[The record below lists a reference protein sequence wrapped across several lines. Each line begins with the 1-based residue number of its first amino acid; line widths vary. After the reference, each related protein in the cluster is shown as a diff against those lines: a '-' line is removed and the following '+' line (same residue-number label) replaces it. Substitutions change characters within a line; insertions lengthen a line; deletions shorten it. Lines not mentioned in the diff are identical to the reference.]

1 MGQVQ
6 VAITERAAKAKAADA
21 APAVAENPKVAR
33 MAVKPTHL
41 KVGLDHNNNNN
52 SSSSVSPIL
61 LAPGVYQ
68 EMEHTTQTI
77 ATLQSS
83 VSSTITS
90 VIGLRIAETHQ
101 LRGRVII
108 IVMLMI

>member
-1 MGQVQ
+1 MGQ

-41 KVGLDHNNNNN
+41 KVGLDHNNNS

>member
-1 MGQVQ
+1 MGQI
-6 VAITERAAKAKAADA
+6 AITERAAKAKAADA
-21 APAVAENPKVAR
+21 APAVAENPKVA
-33 MAVKPTHL
+33 AVKPTHL
-41 KVGLDHNNNNN
+41 KVGLDHNNN
-52 SSSSVSPIL
+52 SSSSNSVSPIL

>member
-21 APAVAENPKVAR
+21 APAVAVNPKVA
-33 MAVKPTHL
+33 AVKPTHL
-41 KVGLDHNNNNN
+41 KVGLDHNNNNS

-61 LAPGVYQ
+61 LAPDVYQ
-68 EMEHTTQTI
+68 EMEHTTQIT
-77 ATLQSS
+77 ATQLSF
-83 VSSTITS
+83 VSSITTS